1 MRGFSKLEENLKS
14 IHLIFIKELQNWK
27 SIQQISS
34 KHCKW
39 LSVIEANERF
49 WTCLQV
55 DTQLLGFFPKLW
67 RTSALHIIMVHFDK
81 WNETVSTKI
90 YHHVSIFKTF
100 CDFTIGWIMHIGVP
114 FLYLFLKTILWW
126 FLKTI
131 LWWFL
136 KIGKCSNNR
145 WSVQTIG
152 EVFKQ

>member
-55 DTQLLGFFPKLW
+55 DTQLFPKLW

-100 CDFTIGWIMHIGVP
+100 CDFIIGWIMHIGVL
-114 FLYLFLKTILWW
+114 FLYLLFLKTILSVRSVDL
-126 FLKTI
+126 FLLCK
-131 LWWFL
+131 
-136 KIGKCSNNR
+136 
-145 WSVQTIG
+145 SVNGQSDHLTDNLTT
-152 EVFKQ
+152 